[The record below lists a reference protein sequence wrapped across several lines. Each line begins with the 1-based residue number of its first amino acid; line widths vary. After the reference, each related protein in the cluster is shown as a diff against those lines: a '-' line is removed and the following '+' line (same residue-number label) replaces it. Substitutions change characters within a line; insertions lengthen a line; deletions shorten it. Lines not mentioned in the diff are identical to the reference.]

1 MLYIIPFVI
10 LLVVML
16 ILKKRE
22 NANKN
27 QNNEKNKKITSK
39 KVNKKTISRNVRPS
53 TSVQDAVSSPS
64 FTPTQ
69 KELNPELKSDIEH
82 LIQTQN
88 YPSAEAKINQ
98 ALNQD
103 NTQHELYLYLIDI
116 HLAQKDEF
124 ATKQLINYL
133 HSLNLKE
140 IADLADQKYQQANL
154 QTSTPS
160 HSSQS
165 YSSPRAEP
173 TSNSNS
179 NSNSNQFQSNAAFD
193 ALIDSDLE
201 AKPVNFSA
209 EKNQSHHLKS
219 SFESIEYTVDQKESE
234 KSEHLQSLDFVAPTA
249 LSTHEV
255 NVQVSDNTQ
264 IEAPISNT
272 NETIIEPL
280 EFSFDSPATQTEVH
294 PSAPVSDF
302 EFAEKTEEAHDLK
315 AEEAK
320 FNLEFNLPH
329 PTSANPTPAEPAS
342 SITAPSTPTAE
353 FNFDFDLP
361 QTQTNQFN
369 FEHSVEN
376 KIAPQ
381 VEAITVSTDPL
392 AQSFPEIL
400 QVNEIQ
406 LNLDLAERYI
416 ALGAYDSA
424 KQLLAQNEQDYTI
437 GQRER
442 SQKLLNKIAS

>member
-173 TSNSNS
+173 NLT
-179 NSNSNQFQSNAAFD
+179 SNQFQSNAAFD

-201 AKPVNFSA
+201 AKPVNSST
-209 EKNQSHHLKS
+209 EQNQSHHLKS

-264 IEAPISNT
+264 IEAPVSKT

-280 EFSFDSPATQTEVH
+280 EFSFDSPATQSEVH

-320 FNLEFNLPH
+320 FNLEFDLPT
-329 PTSANPTPAEPAS
+329 PTPANSTPAEPAP
-342 SITAPSTPTAE
+342 SITEPSTPTAE
-353 FNFDFDLP
+353 FNFNFDLP
-361 QTQTNQFN
+361 QTQTNPFN
-369 FEHSVEN
+369 FEHPVEN

-381 VEAITVSTDPL
+381 VEAITVSADPL

-437 GQRER
+437 EQREH